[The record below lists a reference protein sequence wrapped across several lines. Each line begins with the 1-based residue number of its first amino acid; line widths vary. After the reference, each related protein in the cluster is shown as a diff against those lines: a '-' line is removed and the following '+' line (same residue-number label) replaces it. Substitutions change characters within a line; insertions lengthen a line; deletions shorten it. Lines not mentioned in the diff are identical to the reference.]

1 MSNFDAQAE
10 IARLKGELVT
20 NRGALKR
27 YKLMAAIFEGASQ
40 AIALINANYQ
50 ILGVNPAFSNLT
62 HYSDEDLHYFPIN
75 GMIAHHKRASLWKD
89 IQTHLE
95 DNRPWSGTLWN
106 ETKSGQTYCVEA
118 VIQPLETD
126 DPYGPKFAIYLHDI
140 TKRKQTEDELAHRR
154 NYDLVTDLPMINAL
168 YISGQKSSQTALLF
182 IGLDGFKTIN
192 DTLGYTIGDKLLQEC
207 AIRFN
212 TCLGARTTVARFSG
226 DQFTAVLP
234 DLQDPHEV
242 QEAAQAIL
250 DSLARPFDIENEELY
265 MSCSIGICL
274 WPGDGDDVETLLRNA
289 DSAMHKAKDAGRNTY
304 HFFTPDIDAKAQA
317 QRLLERDLRRA
328 VRSFDDFHL
337 VYQPIINLETN
348 RMVGAEALIR
358 WHSAERGLVSPAHFI
373 PLAERNH
380 LILPIGEWVLETAC
394 REIKEWSLHNRHPFR
409 VSVNLSSRQF
419 REVDLPR
426 TVKSV
431 LERTDFNPENLTLEI
446 TETLMMEDLDSA
458 IEMLQQLKEMGVRLS
473 IDDFG
478 TGYSSL
484 NSLKRLPLD
493 ALKIDRMFIR
503 DLTTNKEDA
512 AMVKAIIQMAKSS
525 DFEVIGEGVES
536 PKHQDFLM
544 TNACTL
550 AQGFYFSRPLRIE
563 EFETFARDH

>member
-1 MSNFDAQAE
+1 MTDFDAQAE

-50 ILGVNPAFSNLT
+50 ILGVNPAFSSLT
-62 HYSDEDLHYFPIN
+62 QYSDEDLHYFPIN

-106 ETKSGQTYCVEA
+106 ETKSGQIYCVEA

-154 NYDLVTDLPMINAL
+154 NYDLVTDLPNWNLFLNRLINAL

-212 TCLGARTTVARFSG
+212 TCLGARTTVARF
-226 DQFTAVLP
+226 
-234 DLQDPHEV
+234 
-242 QEAAQAIL
+242 
-250 DSLARPFDIENEELY
+250 RFDIENEELY
-265 MSCSIGICL
+265 VSCSIGICL

-317 QRLLERDLRRA
+317 QRFLERDLRRA
-328 VRSFDDFHL
+328 VRTFKDFHL

-358 WHSAERGLVSPAHFI
+358 WHSAERGLVSPAQFI

-394 REIKEWSLHNRHPFR
+394 REIKEWSLHNRHAFR

-431 LERTDFNPENLTLEI
+431 LKRTGFNPENLTLEI
-446 TETLMMEDLDSA
+446 AETLMMEDLDSA
-458 IEMLQQLKEMGVRLS
+458 IEMLQKLKAMGVRLS

-484 NSLKRLPLD
+484 NYLKRLPLD

-512 AMVKAIIQMAKSS
+512 AMVKAIIQMAKSLNL
-525 DFEVIGEGVES
+525 EVIGEGVES